1 MSFILRT
8 KLSLMMFLQFML
20 VAAFWVQLSSYL
32 DKMEIKGVM
41 FSLIMSTMAIGSIFS
56 PLMGMFADR
65 VASAEK
71 VLFVLNVA
79 VAVFLGAAYVT
90 TSPTLIFVWLVL
102 AMCAYMP
109 TWGLTATIAMANS
122 TPEAFPYI
130 RVFGSL
136 GWVCAAVFALAAKW
150 MFDVVID
157 GTAIPLACG
166 AGVAAVAAVFA
177 LFLPVTPPKSK
188 GESMSITEALGLK
201 AFVMLKDTNIAIF
214 MASVVV
220 WTVAFTI
227 YWMYASFLS
236 TLNIENITPTLNVG
250 QISELLFMVLVPISI
265 KFLGFKKTMGLGIF
279 AMLLRYLLSAF
290 APEINGLYWG
300 AIAVH
305 GIIFGFFFVVA
316 QMYIDIKAPADIKA
330 QAQGLFF
337 FFYGIAQILGTFF
350 STWLIET
357 NTVTLSVESV
367 TATVDA
373 VKQVAATGTA
383 VDWKTI
389 FLVES
394 GISAV
399 LLVAFMLFFKD
410 DAKSAQ

>member
-1 MSFILRT
+1 
-8 KLSLMMFLQFML
+8 
-20 VAAFWVQLSSYL
+20 
-32 DKMEIKGVM
+32 
-41 FSLIMSTMAIGSIFS
+41 
-56 PLMGMFADR
+56 
-65 VASAEK
+65 
-71 VLFVLNVA
+71 
-79 VAVFLGAAYVT
+79 
-90 TSPTLIFVWLVL
+90 
-102 AMCAYMP
+102 
-109 TWGLTATIAMANS
+109 
-122 TPEAFPYI
+122 
-130 RVFGSL
+130 
-136 GWVCAAVFALAAKW
+136 
-150 MFDVVID
+150 
-157 GTAIPLACG
+157 
-166 AGVAAVAAVFA
+166 
-177 LFLPVTPPKSK
+177 
-188 GESMSITEALGLK
+188 
-201 AFVMLKDTNIAIF
+201 
-214 MASVVV
+214 
-220 WTVAFTI
+220 
-227 YWMYASFLS
+227 
-236 TLNIENITPTLNVG
+236 
-250 QISELLFMVLVPISI
+250 MVLVPISI